1 MRAVNFDI
9 ALYVLILQSQ
19 TIHELK
25 ELVPKLSRDDL
36 YIFQVCVYMIHH
48 IN

>member
-1 MRAVNFDI
+1 MEINLGCNRRLLIYMRAVNFDI
-9 ALYVLILQSQ
+9 ALYILILQSQ

-25 ELVPKLSRDDL
+25 ER
-36 YIFQVCVYMIHH
+36 